1 MSSARELMQGNGIGA
16 VAVIDEV
23 GNLIGFLRRPKVK

>member
-1 MSSARELMQGNGIGA
+1 MQGNGVGA

-23 GNLIGFLRRPKVK
+23 GNLIGFLRRPQK